1 MYMKKEIK
9 LKDHNL
15 SVRLTEEEWKL
26 LHEKW
31 KASTFRH
38 FVDYIRALIF
48 HTPVV
53 TTVRSRSLDEF
64 LPVAGGIH
72 EELAWIRRDFT
83 RAIKNLRERPPDAEI
98 TSALA
103 SLQTTQLSADEHID
117 AIRQL
122 ITKIYDD
129 ARLVQEVRGHEVA
142 DRL

>member
-1 MYMKKEIK
+1 MKKERTFK
-9 LKDHNL
+9 NRNL

-31 KASTFRH
+31 NASTFRH

-48 HTPVV
+48 HTPIV

-72 EELAWIRRDFT
+72 EELAGIRRDFT
-83 RAIKNLRERPPDAEI
+83 RALKHLQERPPDAAI
-98 TSALA
+98 TEALT
-103 SLQTTQLSADEHID
+103 SLRTAQFSVDHHID
-117 AIRQL
+117 AIRQS
-122 ITKIYDD
+122 ITKIYDNV
-129 ARLVQEVRGHEVA
+129 RLVQDVRGNEVA

>member
-1 MYMKKEIK
+1 MKN
-9 LKDHNL
+9 HNL

-26 LHEKW
+26 LHDKW
-31 KASTFRH
+31 EASTFRH

-48 HTPVV
+48 HTPIV

-83 RAIKNLRERPPDAEI
+83 RAIKNLRERPADAEI
-98 TSALA
+98 TAALD
-103 SLQTTQLSADEHID
+103 SLQTTQVSVDRHID
-117 AIRQL
+117 SIRQL

-129 ARLVQEVRGHEVA
+129 ARLVQNVRGNEVD